1 MIIIIVIIIIIIIII
16 IVIIIITPLYP
27 LEYQQQKVSLNIK
40 NLLEDSSS
48 V

>member
-1 MIIIIVIIIIIIIII
+1 MIIIIIVIIIIIIII
-16 IVIIIITPLYP
+16 VIIITPLYP